1 VTQPTNQ
8 SDSERAEREFL
19 EGLRYEDKFPDE
31 PVTQPKEMGSIR
43 RIIVC
48 GGRKYRDSGR
58 VYMVL
63 EEYVG
68 LNPTIVHGDYSGA
81 DRLADREAC
90 ELGLAVE
97 PHPADWSQGRKAG
110 PLRNQEM
117 IAAGADL
124 VIAFA
129 GGDGTADCVRRARKA
144 GIPVREEP

>member
-1 VTQPTNQ
+1 MLSSQ
-8 SDSERAEREFL
+8 L
-19 EGLRYEDKFPDE
+19 
-31 PVTQPKEMGSIR
+31 GSTG

-58 VYMVL
+58 IYMVL
-63 EEYVG
+63 EEYAH

-81 DRLADREAC
+81 DRIADREARD
-90 ELGLAVE
+90 LGLTTD

-110 PLRNQEM
+110 PIRNQEM
-117 IAAGADL
+117 VDAGADL